1 MNQDAHTSP
10 FVQVG
15 HVVKSQGL
23 KGELKVHFD
32 SINPNAIEQV
42 SMVYMRNDRGD
53 FYPARLSGFRI
64 EEKGNKPSFF
74 VQFEQIADRSS
85 ADTMKNK
92 ALFLERK
99 EAEIFLNDEVEELSF
114 IDFEVMYEDSAL
126 GYVDEVID
134 NGAQQLLSIIS
145 NKRALLVPIVDEY
158 VERVD
163 ANSKTIYCQ
172 NLEPL
177 IEL

>member
-1 MNQDAHTSP
+1 MNQDALTSP

-32 SINPNAIEQV
+32 SINPNAIEQI

-53 FYPARLSGFRI
+53 FFPSRLSGFRI

-74 VQFEQIADRSS
+74 VQFDQIADRSS
-85 ADTMKNK
+85 ADAMKNK
-92 ALFLERK
+92 ALFIERK
-99 EAEIFLNDEVEELSF
+99 EAEKFFNEHIEEPSF
-114 IDFEVMYEDSAL
+114 IDFEVVHEDNAI

-134 NGAQQLLSIIS
+134 NGAQQLLSIAS
-145 NKRALLVPIVDEY
+145 SKGALLVPIVDEY
-158 VERVD
+158 IVNID
-163 ANSKTIYCQ
+163 AESGTIYCK
-172 NLEPL
+172 NLGRL

>member
-1 MNQDAHTSP
+1 MNQDALTSP

-15 HVVKSQGL
+15 HIVKSQGL

-32 SINPNAIEQV
+32 SINPEAMEQV

-53 FYPARLSGFRI
+53 FYPSRLSGFRI
-64 EEKGNKPSFF
+64 EEKGNKTSFF

-85 ADTMKNK
+85 ADAMKNK

-99 EAEIFLNDEVEELSF
+99 EAEQLFNDDVEELTF
-114 IDFEVMYEDSAL
+114 IDFEVLYEGSAL

-134 NGAQQLLSIIS
+134 NGTQQLLSIVS
-145 NKRALLVPIVDEY
+145 GKGSLLVPMVDEY

-163 ANSKTIYCQ
+163 ADSKTIYCQ